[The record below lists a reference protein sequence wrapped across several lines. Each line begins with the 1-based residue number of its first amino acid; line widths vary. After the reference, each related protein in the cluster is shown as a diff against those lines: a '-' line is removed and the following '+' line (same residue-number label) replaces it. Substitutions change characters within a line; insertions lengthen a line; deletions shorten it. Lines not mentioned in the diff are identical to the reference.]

1 MKLAKLSVLFAAVAA
16 VTCSGNVLAQSQIRA
31 FQTPSDSV
39 NTDGIAVAAWV
50 QGLNS
55 SSSNNTTNN
64 NYYNSNTTNA
74 GGSFNSGGGDNST
87 VIVAG
92 PAPAPAPTP
101 APAPAPA
108 PTPAP
113 APAPAP
119 TPAPAPPPTS
129 VSAAPPAIYQDSCW
143 DCGTNGAVYVPTTVA
158 GGNVGWYTTDT
169 ASNVFGYTEYTPP
182 APAPFWDAPAPAP
195 ATDPAPQPWY

>member
-64 NYYNSNTTNA
+64 NYFNTNTSNSA
-74 GGSFNSGGGDNST
+74 NSYFGGDTAVVS
-87 VIVAG
+87 
-92 PAPAPAPTP
+92 

-108 PTPAP
+108 PTPVYVAP
-113 APAPAP
+113 APDPTPVVVAPAPAP
-119 TPAPAPPPTS
+119 TPTPTPPPVAVVPLPTYQAPATIHP
-129 VSAAPPAIYQDSCW
+129 DSCW
-143 DCGTNGAVYVPTTVA
+143 DCGGGVYVISGA
-158 GGNVGWYTTDT
+158 NMGWYTAET
-169 ASNVFGYTEYTPP
+169 ALREFGVVEYVPP
-182 APAPFWDAPAPAP
+182 PPAPFWDSPSPAPAP
-195 ATDPAPQPWY
+195 STEPQPWY